1 MSGSDPIYGRP
12 YAIAGKGDGVR
23 ATLNARDL
31 GENREWERLA
41 GWAASVAAQLALLP
55 SAGKA
60 PRKDAERGVAQPR
73 GSVPPESRRRRKAAR
88 GRRGVGGGKTLGA
101 SSHRDKLDADRSE

>member
-1 MSGSDPIYGRP
+1 MGGSELTYGRP
-12 YAIAGKGDGVR
+12 YAIAEKGDGVR

-31 GENREWERLA
+31 GENREWGKLA

-73 GSVPPESRRRRKAAR
+73 GSVPPERPE
-88 GRRGVGGGKTLGA
+88 GGGKLRVDVVGWA
-101 SSHRDKLDADRSE
+101 GGKL

>member
-12 YAIAGKGDGVR
+12 YAIAGKDDGVR
-23 ATLNARDL
+23 TTLNARDL
-31 GENREWERLA
+31 GENREWEKLA

-60 PRKDAERGVAQPR
+60 PRKDAERGVAHPR
-73 GSVPPESRRRRKAAR
+73 GSVPPTHGGPDALRLESYLKPVFAI
-88 GRRGVGGGKTLGA
+88 
-101 SSHRDKLDADRSE
+101 SEMHRWSPTPRA